1 MIFMTIFH
9 FFVDYEF
16 GFFALAA
23 SFGVSNQNKYDNEG
37 GSVQRIVGDH
47 WYDLHEGIV
56 AFNFD
61 TIAFSVG
68 YNVHRDEIDSPY
80 SLFIS
85 SRDIPALNAEFE
97 FDNDLFFVTTRW
109 VGLNF
114 DSALPATTDAEGTLP
129 DRGMNYRTFG
139 FQIGDAVRVGYQE
152 AIVYLNQYFNPLYF
166 LAPLPAHF
174 VQIFLTTPGSPFY
187 TEPDPN
193 TVLGVFF
200 EYDDE
205 IHYGYFQFL
214 LDDISVSVTTK
225 ISWSLGYAIATDVG
239 RFGIYHAGATRDTFQ
254 TTREDTVYPYTYV
267 ARNTYPTR
275 SGDKTLWYFDNYIG
289 YLYGENTLS
298 FQITYENR
306 FGPLLFEGGV
316 EYVVSGDKSPT
327 NPWHAATT
335 PPGRVLLLNE
345 DRLEHTIVGSFNF
358 VLDLFEDLNFI
369 FDGSVGYVFN
379 ELTLRTPSDRPFDVA
394 HPIFVAGTE
403 SRVLFLF
410 FLGVEYRYNEHT
422 PEWRVKRKITQ
433 VRY

>member
-1 MIFMTIFH
+1 MSKDSAVRISSAHYAMRSLSLALFLAICTLPLAAQIEEESLFCIAFPNTCAEALADSEDGRFAPVPEALKGFQVGTVIGVTWDQSKGSSQWNNFYDDLHIFI
-9 FFVDYEF
+9 DYEF
-16 GFFALAA
+16 NFFALGL
-23 SFGVSNQNKYDNEG
+23 SFGVSNQNKYDTETG
-37 GSVQRIVGDH
+37 ITAQIVGDH
-47 WYDLHEGIV
+47 WYDFHEGEGIL
-56 AFNFD
+56 AFHFD
-61 TIAFSVG
+61 TIALSVG
-68 YNVHRDEIDSPY
+68 YNVHRDEVHSPY
-80 SLFIS
+80 SLLIS
-85 SRDIPALNAEFE
+85 SRNIPALNAEFE

-254 TTREDTVYPYTYV
+254 ATRESTIYPYTYV

-289 YLYGENTLS
+289 YLYGENALS
-298 FQITYENR
+298 FQIKYENR
-306 FGPLLFEGGV
+306 FGHLFFEGGV
-316 EYVVSGDKSPT
+316 EYVVSGDKSA
-327 NPWHAATT
+327 HQ
-335 PPGRVLLLNE
+335 
-345 DRLEHTIVGSFNF
+345 
-358 VLDLFEDLNFI
+358 
-369 FDGSVGYVFN
+369 SVACG
-379 ELTLRTPSDRPFDVA
+379 
-394 HPIFVAGTE
+394 
-403 SRVLFLF
+403 
-410 FLGVEYRYNEHT
+410 
-422 PEWRVKRKITQ
+422 
-433 VRY
+433 